1 MGHES
6 FDRKAPVSSSSN
18 RTFGLVFGAVFAIIA
33 VWPWLFG
40 GQIRIWSG
48 IVGAVFA
55 LVAWL
60 WPAVLAP
67 LNRVWTRFGLLLH
80 RVVSPV
86 VLGVMFFVVLTP
98 MGLIMRALGKDPLRL
113 RMDRNAGS
121 YWIDR
126 RPPGPAPDTL
136 NNQF

>member
-18 RTFGLVFGAVFAIIA
+18 RAFGLVFGAVFAIIA
-33 VWPWLFG
+33 LWPWVFG
-40 GQIRIWSG
+40 GRIRIWSAV
-48 IVGAVFA
+48 VGALFVV
-55 LVAWL
+55 VAWL

-86 VLGVMFFVVLTP
+86 VLGVMFFVVITP
-98 MGLIMRALGKDPLRL
+98 MGLVMRALGKDPLRL
-113 RMDRNAGS
+113 RLDRNARS

-126 RPPGPAPDTL
+126 QPPGPAPDSL

>member
-1 MGHES
+1 M
-6 FDRKAPVSSSSN
+6 
-18 RTFGLVFGAVFAIIA
+18 
-33 VWPWLFG
+33 
-40 GQIRIWSG
+40 
-48 IVGAVFA
+48 
-55 LVAWL
+55 VAWL
-60 WPAVLAP
+60 SPAALAP

-80 RVVSPV
+80 RIVSPV
-86 VLGVMFFVVLTP
+86 VLGVMFFVVVTP

-113 RMDRNAGS
+113 RFDRDARS